1 MSTQKPRSTL
11 PVSSGHFLLQTRWKP
26 IKINNELVAVIPGG
40 IVRWSLEKANT
51 NNNGN
56 AALSLRASFLPPLS
70 SDSFLWVSSIYF
82 YLFLFISAAIRPLHL
97 ASIPAINPLVMLCNI
112 QVEPATLQSS
122 RNGASRG
129 LDPGH
134 VVGHRCHIFYQIA
147 GQCPFIICVRLWG
160 VFLSL
165 VCPIPPLD
173 GSTPPLP
180 PGRPIAVT
188 SSMPKWKFFN
198 PNHIQSIN
206 LIQIPFILAHQSI
219 NQINQIKSI
228 KSIKSINKSQ
238 NESQNKSFQINSKRK
253 ESADIGAGAAGAA
266 IYRRRGS
273 TSGAHLALLA
283 PGGLTSCSH
292 GTHCIPS
299 GAAGGFQWRH
309 ERLTAQTNK
318 EMSK

>member
-188 SSMPKWKFFN
+188 SSMPK
-198 PNHIQSIN
+198 
-206 LIQIPFILAHQSI
+206 
-219 NQINQIKSI
+219 
-228 KSIKSINKSQ
+228 
-238 NESQNKSFQINSKRK
+238 
-253 ESADIGAGAAGAA
+253 
-266 IYRRRGS
+266 
-273 TSGAHLALLA
+273 
-283 PGGLTSCSH
+283 
-292 GTHCIPS
+292 
-299 GAAGGFQWRH
+299 
-309 ERLTAQTNK
+309 
-318 EMSK
+318 